1 MRRFEIDRAALRGPV
16 AVLMGGSSA
25 EREVSLESGRAVHA
39 ALSRRL
45 DGVLAID
52 AGADVLGRLA
62 GAGVAH
68 AFIALHGRGGEDGT
82 MQGALQTLGISYTGS
97 GVLACALAMDKL
109 RCKRFWQAEGI
120 ATPDFAVADVTANF
134 DELAARLGPRLIVKP
149 ASEGSSIGIT
159 PVDSAAEL
167 SRAVAL
173 ASRYDSCVL
182 VERRVM
188 GPEYTVAIV
197 DGEILPS
204 IRLETPRTFYDYEA
218 KYQLDTT
225 RYLCPSGLDE
235 RAERELATLAARA
248 FDSLGCRG
256 WGRVDVMRDAASGE
270 FLVLE
275 VNTAPGMTSHSLVP
289 MAAQAVGIGFDDLV
303 VRIFNASLADA
314 ARAGAAG

>member
-1 MRRFEIDRAALRGPV
+1 MRRFDIDKAALRGPV
-16 AVLMGGSSA
+16 AVLMGGNSA

-39 ALSRRL
+39 ALTRRL

-52 AGADVLGRLA
+52 AGADVLRRLIA
-62 GAGVAH
+62 AGVAH
-68 AFIALHGRGGEDGT
+68 VFIALHGRGGEDGT

-120 ATPDFAVADVTANF
+120 ATPDFAVADVTANY

-159 PVDSAAEL
+159 PVDNAAEL
-167 SRAVAL
+167 RAAVAL
-173 ASRYDSCVL
+173 ASGYDSCVL

-225 RYLCPSGLDE
+225 RYLCPSGLDAGDE
-235 RAERELATLAARA
+235 RALAALAARA
-248 FDSLGCRG
+248 FDSLGCSG

-270 FLVLE
+270 FAVLE

-289 MAAQAVGIGFDDLV
+289 MAARAVGIEFDDLV
-303 VRIFNASLADA
+303 VRIFSASLAGG
-314 ARAGAAG
+314 ARGGVPG

>member
-68 AFIALHGRGGEDGT
+68 VFIALHGRGGEDGT

-120 ATPDFAVADVTANF
+120 ATPDFAVADAAA
-134 DELAARLGPRLIVKP
+134 DYAALAARLGPRLIVKP

-159 PVDSAAEL
+159 PVDGAAEL
-167 SRAVAL
+167 GRAVAL

-225 RYLCPSGLDE
+225 RYLCPSGLDARDE
-235 RAERELATLAARA
+235 AELAALAARA

-289 MAAQAVGIGFDDLV
+289 MAARAVGIEFDDLV
-303 VRIFNASLADA
+303 VRIFSASLAGG
-314 ARAGAAG
+314 ARGGVPG